1 MNTGVS
7 VWYLFQLMDSQ
18 YYILL
23 LCARREEKRDGYIR
37 HGEEK
42 KMKKKEEEDRSRGI
56 GSHNYVFNTST
67 EEEGA
72 TTS

>member
-1 MNTGVS
+1 MVFVS
-7 VWYLFQLMDSQ
+7 TYGFAVLYTTTVCKKRRKEGRI
-18 YYILL
+18 YT
-23 LCARREEKRDGYIR
+23 AR
-37 HGEEK
+37 GEEK